1 MSATESWVLGYL
13 LNSLWQVPLIFAAA
27 WLLARLV
34 RGIASGMEHRV
45 WVGAL
50 LLEVTV
56 PACNLHPVELLREIS
71 RLVPW
76 SWGGNSAA
84 DHVRVAMG
92 PAAASGSGVLRL
104 SSELLAGLALF
115 YACTLLYFV
124 GRFGWAF
131 WNTKTIQRLAKCGV
145 LTNEMERSWN
155 RYSRA
160 FSIDAPQLATSSGVS
175 GPVTVGIRRGMLLV
189 PPNFLDSVCMGDLD
203 AMFAHEFA
211 HMRRHDFAKNLL
223 YELLSLPVAYHPL
236 LRMTRS
242 RVAES
247 REMVCDAMAADVVAG
262 RESYARSLLRLAS
275 RIASPTP
282 VRTLHAIGIFDANIF
297 ERRVMS
303 LTRSYIEIRGVRRF
317 AIAATCVAVASI
329 TCGTALA
336 LRMEVATPAA
346 SSAAQ
351 AESPSPLRVKAEI
364 MAGQRIGGMNPVY
377 PPQAKADKIE
387 GAVVLALTIN
397 ENGEPVDVHVKKGVR
412 DDLDESALTAVRQW
426 RWKPFLLNGNPTAV
440 KTTVTVNYSIGH

>member
-1 MSATESWVLGYL
+1 MTAAESWLLGYL

-27 WLLARLV
+27 WLVARLV
-34 RGIASGMEHRV
+34 RGMDSRMEHRV

-56 PACNLHPVELLREIS
+56 PACNLHPAELMREIL

-76 SWGGNSAA
+76 GWGASSAEG
-84 DHVRVAMG
+84 VRVAMG
-92 PAAASGSGVLRL
+92 PTAATAGGVLRL
-104 SSELLAGLALF
+104 SSGLLAGVVLI
-115 YACTLLYFV
+115 YACTLLYFA

-131 WNTKTIQRLAKCGV
+131 WKTKTIQRLAKRIS

-155 RYSRA
+155 RYSRT

-211 HMRRHDFAKNLL
+211 HVRRHDFAKNLL
-223 YELLSLPVAYHPL
+223 YELLSLPIAYHPL
-236 LRMTRS
+236 LRLTRS
-242 RVAES
+242 RIAET
-247 REMVCDAMAADVVAG
+247 REMVCDAMAADAVAG

-275 RIASPTP
+275 RIANPTP
-282 VRTLHAIGIFDANIF
+282 VKTLHAIGIFDANIF

-317 AIAATCVAVASI
+317 AIAAACVAAAFI

-346 SSAAQ
+346 PSAAQ
-351 AESPSPLRVKAEI
+351 TEGKAPLRVKGEI
-364 MAGQRIGGMNPVY
+364 MAGQKISGVNPVY
-377 PPQAKADKIE
+377 PPQAKADRVG

-397 ENGEPVDVHVKKGVR
+397 EEGAPVNVRVKKSVR
-412 DDLDESALTAVRQW
+412 DDLDQSALAAVRQW
-426 RWKPFLLNGNPTAV
+426 RWKPYLLNGDPTAV
-440 KTTVTVNYSIGH
+440 DTTVTVTYSLQP

>member
-27 WLLARLV
+27 WLVARLV
-34 RGIASGMEHRV
+34 RGMGSSMEHRV

-56 PACNLHPVELLREIS
+56 PACNLHPGEFLREIS
-71 RLVPW
+71 RLMPW
-76 SWGGNSAA
+76 SWGGSSAA

-104 SSELLAGLALF
+104 SSELLAGLAVI

-131 WNTKTIQRLAKCGV
+131 WNTKTIQRLAKRGV
-145 LTNEMERSWN
+145 LTNEMKRSWN

-189 PPNFLDSVCMGDLD
+189 PPNFLASVCMGDLD

-211 HMRRHDFAKNLL
+211 HVRRHDFAKNLL

-242 RVAES
+242 RIAES
-247 REMVCDAMAADVVAG
+247 REMVCDAMAADIVAG

-275 RIASPTP
+275 RIASSTP
-282 VRTLHAIGIFDANIF
+282 VGTLHAIGIFDANIF
-297 ERRVMS
+297 ERRVMN
-303 LTRSYIEIRGVRRF
+303 LTRNHIEIQGVRRF

-336 LRMEVATPAA
+336 LRMEVATPAG

-351 AESPSPLRVKAEI
+351 AERPAPLRVKAEI

-377 PPQAKADKIE
+377 PPQAKADKVE

-440 KTTVTVNYSIGH
+440 KTTVTVNYSVGH